1 MTEFHLVIEVSSK
14 VSKRARKELKQLKS
28 AWVDWDNVQMMQL
41 RGLKYVP
48 TILYTSEAILD
59 DPLKYRYEPFS
70 ATGIGLPII
79 FFTPVSSHQYFSTSS
94 RA

>member
-14 VSKRARKELKQLKS
+14 ASKRTKRELEQLES
-28 AWVDWDNVQMMQL
+28 VWVDWDNIQMMQL
-41 RGLKYVP
+41 TGLKYVP
-48 TILYTSEAILD
+48 TILYTSKTIFD
-59 DPLKYRYEPFS
+59 DPLEYRYEPF

-79 FFTPVSSHQYFSTSS
+79 FFMPVSSHQCFSTSS